1 MQKGRDGL
9 AAYAFGMQTDLEKE
23 TASGWPD
30 AVE

>member
-9 AAYAFGMQTDLEKE
+9 SAHAFGMQTDLEKE
-23 TASGWPD
+23 TASGSPD